1 MIGKKILIVDD
12 EFNSRSLL
20 AQLLEDEG
28 FAVTTAEDGRAAL
41 HVLKNEPC
49 SIVLTDIRMPLM
61 DGIELF
67 HQVKERY
74 PDIPVILF
82 TAYGTIESAVNAL
95 KEGAFHYLEKPV
107 NIDLLKHTIKQALDI
122 QALEEEISRLRTQ
135 LEEKKSE

>member
-28 FAVTTAEDGRAAL
+28 FAVTTAEDGRSAL
-41 HVLKNEPC
+41 HVLENEPC
-49 SIVLTDIRMPLM
+49 GIVLTDIRMPLM

-67 HQVKERY
+67 HKVKELY

>member
-1 MIGKKILIVDD
+1 
-12 EFNSRSLL
+12 
-20 AQLLEDEG
+20 LEDEG
-28 FAVTTAEDGRAAL
+28 FAVTTAEDGRSAL
-41 HVLKNEPC
+41 HVLENEPC
-49 SIVLTDIRMPLM
+49 GIVLTDIRMPLM

-67 HQVKERY
+67 HKVKELY